1 MRIRRWATAGLAALT
16 AVPALFVAT
25 ASPAKAATGPY
36 GGNAV
41 GDLVHVNVLSTIPVA
56 PGLADVHVA
65 PSKALV
71 NSSGLSAPYASK
83 RSAARAANVDAPV
96 LGGAIDL
103 SNLLVAAEQTAPP
116 TQANPDSK
124 TFLSVPIPG
133 VANVA
138 AGSGTARARW
148 GSSDTSCVAPG
159 TPISTATSTV
169 ADAGV
174 LGALPLPSSPALVS
188 IDNGNGGAAFSKTSV
203 GLVNVAGQNNKAVKS
218 DVLSQVTGIVLFK
231 GTANELTLNVAAPP
245 TVQATA
251 TGTAATSTV
260 TYNQPVIE
268 VISGGN
274 VTDILNASDANL
286 DIPIPGSVPPL
297 LLRLQ
302 LGTLVNVVKT
312 NTEASGTANLLSI
325 QLIQTGLTPSSDLTV
340 ANVEIAP
347 MTVKATVP
355 QGGVDCGASP
365 LSNLQ
370 VDASTPT
377 VLPNGQFEYAVTI
390 PNIGQC
396 TVDKVKVVLTVKG
409 PDGSS
414 ITSTVPPADSISGL
428 TATWNNIG
436 SIAPGALKVVKATVK
451 VPAGA
456 TPGAS
461 YTGTATASGTCD
473 GSDTSATASS
483 GPVPTVGAPSDTACD
498 ISASSLSSSHKEVRI
513 GDMFNEYV
521 RVSNLGKASCNTI
534 TISLNYPP
542 DTSFVSCTD
551 NCTHNDST
559 RKVTWTVSN
568 LGSGVSKDLIATFK
582 VDNSAKSG
590 ENLGST
596 VTIKS
601 GRQTVTDKSSLPVVT
616 GSNVLNNGAQRS
628 RGLLPRTG
636 ADAPL
641 GLGFG
646 LMGVFIVMRGL
657 RRRFGNA

>member
-1 MRIRRWATAGLAALT
+1 
-16 AVPALFVAT
+16 VAT
-25 ASPAKAATGPY
+25 ASPAQAATGPY
-36 GGNAV
+36 GGNAN
-41 GDLVHVNVLSTIPVA
+41 GDLIHVNVLSTIPTI

-65 PSKALV
+65 PSKSLV
-71 NSSGLSAPYASK
+71 NSAGLAAPYAGK

-103 SNLLVAAEQTAPP
+103 SGLLVEAEQTAPP
-116 TQANPDSK
+116 NNAAPVTK
-124 TFLSVPIPG
+124 TFLPVDISP

-138 AGSGTARARW
+138 AGTGTAHARW

-159 TPISTATSTV
+159 TPIATSKSTV
-169 ADAGV
+169 ADAGL
-174 LGALPLPSSPALVS
+174 LGPLPLPTGSALVS
-188 IDNGNGGAAFSKTSV
+188 VDNANGGAAYSQSNV
-203 GLVNVAGQNNKAVKS
+203 GLVNVAGQNNKGLKS

-231 GTANELTLNVAAPP
+231 GTANELTLNVVAPP
-245 TVQATA
+245 TIQATA

-260 TYNQPVIE
+260 TYNQPVIQ
-268 VISGGN
+268 IIQGGN
-274 VTDILNASDANL
+274 VTDVLNATDANL
-286 DIPIPGSVPPL
+286 DIPIPGSVPPI

-302 LGTLVNVVKT
+302 LGTLTNVVKT
-312 NTEASGTANLLSI
+312 ATQASGDANLLDI
-325 QLIQTGLTPSSDLTV
+325 TLIQTGLTPSSDLTLADV
-340 ANVEIAP
+340 AIAP
-347 MTVKATVP
+347 MSVKAVVP
-355 QGGVDCGASP
+355 AGGVDCGASP

-396 TVDKVKVVLTVKG
+396 TVNNVKVVLTVTG

-414 ITSTVPPADSISGL
+414 ITSTVPTASSVNGL
-428 TATWNNIG
+428 TATWNDIG

-473 GSDTSATASS
+473 GSGTSATATS
-483 GPVPTVGAPSDTACD
+483 GPVPTVGAPSLTSCD

-513 GDMFNEYV
+513 GDFFNEYV

-534 TISLNYPP
+534 TITLNYPP
-542 DTSFVSCTD
+542 DTSFVTCTD
-551 NCTHNDST
+551 NCTHSDAT
-559 RKVTWTVSN
+559 RKVTWTVTN
-568 LGSGVSKDLIATFK
+568 LGSGVSKDLVATFK
-582 VDNSAKSG
+582 VDNSAKNG
-590 ENLGST
+590 ENLGTT

-601 GRQTVTDKSSLPVVT
+601 GNQTVSDKSTLPVVT
-616 GSNVLNNGAQRS
+616 SSNVLNNGAQRA

-641 GLGFG
+641 GIGFG
-646 LMGVFIVMRGL
+646 LMGLFVAVRGL
-657 RRRFGNA
+657 RRRFGTTA

>member
-1 MRIRRWATAGLAALT
+1 
-16 AVPALFVAT
+16 VAT
-25 ASPAKAATGPY
+25 ASPAQAATGPY
-36 GGNAV
+36 GGNAN
-41 GDLVHVNVLSTIPVA
+41 GDLIHVNVLSTIPTI

-65 PSKALV
+65 PSKSLV
-71 NSSGLSAPYASK
+71 NSAGLAAPYAGK

-103 SNLLVAAEQTAPP
+103 SGLLVEAEQTAPP
-116 TQANPDSK
+116 NNAAPVTK
-124 TFLSVPIPG
+124 TFLPVDISP

-138 AGSGTARARW
+138 AGTGTAHARW

-159 TPISTATSTV
+159 TPIATSKSTV
-169 ADAGV
+169 ADAGL
-174 LGALPLPSSPALVS
+174 LGPLPLPTGSALVS
-188 IDNGNGGAAFSKTSV
+188 VDNANGGAAYSQSNV
-203 GLVNVAGQNNKAVKS
+203 GLVNVAGQNNKGLKS

-231 GTANELTLNVAAPP
+231 GTANELTLNVVAPP
-245 TVQATA
+245 TIQATA

-260 TYNQPVIE
+260 TYNQPVIQ
-268 VISGGN
+268 IIQGGN
-274 VTDILNASDANL
+274 VTDVLNATDANL
-286 DIPIPGSVPPL
+286 DIPIPGSVPPI

-302 LGTLVNVVKT
+302 LGTLTNVVKT
-312 NTEASGTANLLSI
+312 ATQASGDANLLDI
-325 QLIQTGLTPSSDLTV
+325 TLIQTGLTPSSDLTLADV
-340 ANVEIAP
+340 AIAP
-347 MTVKATVP
+347 MSVKAVVP
-355 QGGVDCGASP
+355 AGGVDCGASP

-396 TVDKVKVVLTVKG
+396 TVNNVKVVLTVTG

-414 ITSTVPPADSISGL
+414 ITSTVPTASSVNGL
-428 TATWNNIG
+428 TATWNDIG

-473 GSDTSATASS
+473 GSGTSATATS
-483 GPVPTVGAPSDTACD
+483 GPVPTVGAPSQTSCD

-513 GDMFNEYV
+513 GDYFNEYV

-534 TISLNYPP
+534 TITLNYPP
-542 DTSFVSCTD
+542 DTSFVTCTD
-551 NCTHNDST
+551 NCTHSDAT
-559 RKVTWTVSN
+559 RKVTWTVTN
-568 LGSGVSKDLIATFK
+568 LGSGVSKDLVATFK
-582 VDNSAKSG
+582 VDNSAKNG
-590 ENLGST
+590 ENLGTT

-601 GRQTVTDKSSLPVVT
+601 GNQTVSDKSTLPVVT
-616 GSNVLNNGAQRS
+616 SSNVLNNGAQRA

-641 GLGFG
+641 GIGFG
-646 LMGVFIVMRGL
+646 LMGLFVAVRGL
-657 RRRFGNA
+657 RRRFGTTA

>member
-25 ASPAKAATGPY
+25 ASPADAATGPY
-36 GGNAV
+36 GGNAN
-41 GDLVHVNVLSTIPVA
+41 GDLVHVNVLSTIPSG

-71 NSSGLSAPYASK
+71 NSAGLAAPYASK
-83 RSAARAANVDAPV
+83 RSAARAANVDAPL
-96 LGGAIDL
+96 LGGGLDL
-103 SNLLVAAEQTAPP
+103 SGLLVAAEQTAPP
-116 TQANPDSK
+116 TQANADTK
-124 TFLSVPIPG
+124 TFLPLDLAPI
-133 VANVA
+133 ANAA

-148 GSSDTSCVAPG
+148 GSSDTACVAPG

-174 LGALPLPSSPALVS
+174 LGPLPLPTGSALVS
-188 IDNGNGGAAFSKTSV
+188 VDNGAGGAAYSKTTV
-203 GLVNVAGQNNKAVKS
+203 GLVNVAGQNNKGLQS
-218 DVLSQVTGIVLFK
+218 QVLSQVTGVVLFK
-231 GTANELTLNVAAPP
+231 GTASELTLNVVAPP

-260 TYNQPVIE
+260 TYNQPVVQ

-274 VTDILNASDANL
+274 VTDVLNASDANL
-286 DIPIPGSVPPL
+286 DIALPMSVPY
-297 LLRLQ
+297 LLRLR
-302 LGTLVNVVKT
+302 LGTLDNVVKT

-325 QLIQTGLTPSSDLTV
+325 QLIQTGLTPASDLTV

-414 ITSTVPPADSISGL
+414 ITGTAPPADSVSGL

-483 GPVPTVGAPSDTACD
+483 GPVPSVGAPSDTACD